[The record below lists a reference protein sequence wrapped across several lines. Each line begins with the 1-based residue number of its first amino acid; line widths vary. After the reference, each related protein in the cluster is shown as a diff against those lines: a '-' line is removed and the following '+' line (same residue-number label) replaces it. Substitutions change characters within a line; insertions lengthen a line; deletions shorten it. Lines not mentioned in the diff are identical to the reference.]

1 MENFTDTDAT
11 GVGAYGAMS
20 AAERAG
26 EDSAETPAGDATSLA
41 SVVAA
46 ARGAETGERT
56 VCGGTDTPAPADAA
70 GAAGTAEA
78 ADAADAVGCTMGAAA
93 EPADGNGAG
102 AESHTGSAA
111 GESDDADA
119 TGAPVDYA
127 ALAARDLGEIKRLA
141 PALAGLSHLAELP
154 NALRYAALRDAGL
167 SVEEALHAACHA
179 YLAPRAVDNRAHL
192 RSAVPIG
199 AAGTPSRMTAAEM
212 REAREL
218 FGDLT
223 EGEIERLYARCQTE

>member
-20 AAERAG
+20 AAERAARAP
-26 EDSAETPAGDATSLA
+26 AETPAGDATSLA

-56 VCGGTDTPAPADAA
+56 VGGGTDTPAPADAA
-70 GAAGTAEA
+70 GV
-78 ADAADAVGCTMGAAA
+78 ADAAAFTMGAAA
-93 EPADGNGAG
+93 EPADGNEAG
-102 AESHTGSAA
+102 AESHTGGAA

-179 YLAPRAVDNRAHL
+179 YLAPRAADNRAHL

-199 AAGTPSRMTAAEM
+199 AAGTPSCMTAAEM

>member
-11 GVGAYGAMS
+11 GVGAYGAIS
-20 AAERAG
+20 AAAG
-26 EDSAETPAGDATSLA
+26 AAGAPAETPAGGATSLA

-46 ARGAETGERT
+46 ARGANTGEG
-56 VCGGTDTPAPADAA
+56 VSVAGADVPAPADPT
-70 GAAGTAEA
+70 GV
-78 ADAADAVGCTMGAAA
+78 ADAAAFTMGAAA
-93 EPADGNGAG
+93 EPADGNDTG
-102 AESHTGSAA
+102 AESRTGDVA
-111 GESDDADA
+111 GESTDADA

-127 ALAARDLGEIKRLA
+127 ALAASDLLEIKRLA
-141 PALAGLSHLAELP
+141 PALAGLSRLAELP

-179 YLAPRAVDNRAHL
+179 YLAPRAADNRAHL

>member
-11 GVGAYGAMS
+11 GVGAYGAIS
-20 AAERAG
+20 AAERAS

-56 VCGGTDTPAPADAA
+56 VCGGTDAPAPADAA
-70 GAAGTAEA
+70 GV
-78 ADAADAVGCTMGAAA
+78 ADAAAFTMGAAA

-102 AESHTGSAA
+102 AESHTGGAA

-179 YLAPRAVDNRAHL
+179 YLAPRAADNRAHL

>member
-20 AAERAG
+20 AAERAT

-56 VCGGTDTPAPADAA
+56 VGGGTDAPAPADAA
-70 GAAGTAEA
+70 GAADAT
-78 ADAADAVGCTMGAAA
+78 DAAAFTMGAAA
-93 EPADGNGAG
+93 EPADGNEAG
-102 AESHTGSAA
+102 AESHTGGAA
-111 GESDDADA
+111 GGSEDADA

-179 YLAPRAVDNRAHL
+179 YLAPRAADNRAHL

>member
-11 GVGAYGAMS
+11 GVGAYEAIS

-41 SVVAA
+41 SVVVA

-56 VCGGTDTPAPADAA
+56 VGGGTDAPAPADAA
-70 GAAGTAEA
+70 GV
-78 ADAADAVGCTMGAAA
+78 ADAAAFTMGAAA
-93 EPADGNGAG
+93 EPADGKEAG
-102 AESHTGSAA
+102 AESGTGSAA
-111 GESDDADA
+111 GGSEDAADA

-154 NALRYAALRDAGL
+154 NALRYATLRDAGL

-179 YLAPRAVDNRAHL
+179 YLAPRAADNRAHL

>member
-11 GVGAYGAMS
+11 GVGAYGAIS
-20 AAERAG
+20 AAERAT
-26 EDSAETPAGDATSLA
+26 EDSAETPAGGTTSLA

-56 VCGGTDTPAPADAA
+56 VCGGTDVPAPADPT
-70 GAAGTAEA
+70 GV
-78 ADAADAVGCTMGAAA
+78 ADAAAFTMGAAA

-102 AESHTGSAA
+102 AKSHTGSAA

-179 YLAPRAVDNRAHL
+179 YLAPRAADNRAHL

>member
-11 GVGAYGAMS
+11 GVGAYGAIS
-20 AAERAG
+20 AAERAA
-26 EDSAETPAGDATSLA
+26 EDSAETPAGGATSLA

-46 ARGAETGERT
+46 AGERT
-56 VCGGTDTPAPADAA
+56 VGGGTDAPAPADAA
-70 GAAGTAEA
+70 GAADAT
-78 ADAADAVGCTMGAAA
+78 DAAAFTMGAAA

-111 GESDDADA
+111 GGSEDADA

-179 YLAPRAVDNRAHL
+179 YLAPRAADNRAHL

>member
-11 GVGAYGAMS
+11 GVGAYGAIS
-20 AAERAG
+20 AAERAT

-56 VCGGTDTPAPADAA
+56 VGGGTDAPAPADAA
-70 GAAGTAEA
+70 GAADAT
-78 ADAADAVGCTMGAAA
+78 DAAAFTMGAAA

-102 AESHTGSAA
+102 AESGTGSAA
-111 GESDDADA
+111 GGSEDADA

-179 YLAPRAVDNRAHL
+179 YLAPRAADNRAHL

>member
-20 AAERAG
+20 AAERAS

-56 VCGGTDTPAPADAA
+56 VCGGTDAPAPVDS
-70 GAAGTAEA
+70 
-78 ADAADAVGCTMGAAA
+78 ADAADAVGCTMGTAA

-102 AESHTGSAA
+102 AESGTGSAA
-111 GESDDADA
+111 GESEDADA

-179 YLAPRAVDNRAHL
+179 YLAPRAADNRAHL

-199 AAGTPSRMTAAEM
+199 AAGTPSRMTATEM

>member
-11 GVGAYGAMS
+11 GVGAYGAIS
-20 AAERAG
+20 AAERAA
-26 EDSAETPAGDATSLA
+26 EDSAGTPAGDATSLA

-56 VCGGTDTPAPADAA
+56 VGGGTDTPAPADAA
-70 GAAGTAEA
+70 GV
-78 ADAADAVGCTMGAAA
+78 ADATDAAAFTMGAAA

-102 AESHTGSAA
+102 AESGTGGAV
-111 GESDDADA
+111 GESEDADA

-179 YLAPRAVDNRAHL
+179 YLAPRAADNRAHL

>member
-20 AAERAG
+20 AAERAS

-56 VCGGTDTPAPADAA
+56 VGGGTDAPAPADPTGVVDA
-70 GAAGTAEA
+70 TAF
-78 ADAADAVGCTMGAAA
+78 TMGVAA
-93 EPADGNGAG
+93 EPADGKEAG
-102 AESHTGSAA
+102 AESHTGGAA

-119 TGAPVDYA
+119 TGVSVDYA

-179 YLAPRAVDNRAHL
+179 YLAPCAADNRAHL

-223 EGEIERLYARCQTE
+223 EGEIERLYVRCQTE

>member
-11 GVGAYGAMS
+11 GVGAYGTMS
-20 AAERAG
+20 AAERAT

-56 VCGGTDTPAPADAA
+56 VGGGTDAPAPADAA
-70 GAAGTAEA
+70 GV
-78 ADAADAVGCTMGAAA
+78 ADAAAFTMGAAA

-102 AESHTGSAA
+102 AESGTGSAA
-111 GESDDADA
+111 GESEDADA

-167 SVEEALHAACHA
+167 SVEEALYAACHA
-179 YLAPRAVDNRAHL
+179 YLAPRAADNRAHL

>member
-1 MENFTDTDAT
+1 MENFTDTDVT
-11 GVGAYGAMS
+11 GVGAYGAIS
-20 AAERAG
+20 AAAG
-26 EDSAETPAGDATSLA
+26 AAGAPAETPAGGATSLA

-46 ARGAETGERT
+46 ARGANTGEG
-56 VCGGTDTPAPADAA
+56 VSVAGADVPAPADPT
-70 GAAGTAEA
+70 GV
-78 ADAADAVGCTMGAAA
+78 ADAAAFTMGAAA

-102 AESHTGSAA
+102 AESHTGGAA

-127 ALAARDLGEIKRLA
+127 ALAAGDLSEIKRLA

-179 YLAPRAVDNRAHL
+179 YLAPRAADNRAHL

>member
-11 GVGAYGAMS
+11 GVGAYGTIS
-20 AAERAG
+20 AAERAT
-26 EDSAETPAGDATSLA
+26 EDSAETPAGGATSLA

-56 VCGGTDTPAPADAA
+56 VGGGTDAPAPADAA
-70 GAAGTAEA
+70 GAA
-78 ADAADAVGCTMGAAA
+78 DATDVVGCTMGTVT
-93 EPADGNGAG
+93 EPADGKEAG
-102 AESHTGSAA
+102 AESHTGGAA
-111 GESDDADA
+111 GGSDDADA

-179 YLAPRAVDNRAHL
+179 YLAPRAADNRAHL

>member
-11 GVGAYGAMS
+11 GVGAYGAIS
-20 AAERAG
+20 AAAG
-26 EDSAETPAGDATSLA
+26 AAGAPAETPAGGATSLA

-46 ARGAETGERT
+46 ARGANTGEG
-56 VCGGTDTPAPADAA
+56 VSVAGADVPAPADPT
-70 GAAGTAEA
+70 GV
-78 ADAADAVGCTMGAAA
+78 ADATDAAAFTMGAAA

-102 AESHTGSAA
+102 AESGAGGAA

-127 ALAARDLGEIKRLA
+127 ALAASDLSEIKRLA

-179 YLAPRAVDNRAHL
+179 YLAPRAADNRAHL

>member
-20 AAERAG
+20 AAERAS

-56 VCGGTDTPAPADAA
+56 VGGGTDAPAPADAA
-70 GAAGTAEA
+70 GAADAT
-78 ADAADAVGCTMGAAA
+78 DAAAFTMGAAA

-102 AESHTGSAA
+102 AKSHTGSAA

-127 ALAARDLGEIKRLA
+127 VLAARDLGEIKRLA

-179 YLAPRAVDNRAHL
+179 YLAPRAADNRAHL

>member
-11 GVGAYGAMS
+11 GVGAYGAIS

-26 EDSAETPAGDATSLA
+26 EDPAETPAGDATSLA

-46 ARGAETGERT
+46 ARGGETGERT
-56 VCGGTDTPAPADAA
+56 VCGGTDAPAPADAA
-70 GAAGTAEA
+70 GAAGA
-78 ADAADAVGCTMGAAA
+78 ADAADAAAFTMGAAA
-93 EPADGNGAG
+93 EPADGNEAG
-102 AESHTGSAA
+102 AESHTGGAV

-179 YLAPRAVDNRAHL
+179 YLAPRAADNRAHL

>member
-20 AAERAG
+20 AAERAS
-26 EDSAETPAGDATSLA
+26 EDSAETPAGDATSLS

-56 VCGGTDTPAPADAA
+56 VCGGTDAPAPADAA
-70 GAAGTAEA
+70 GV
-78 ADAADAVGCTMGAAA
+78 ADAAAFTMGAAA
-93 EPADGNGAG
+93 EPAVGKEAG

-111 GESDDADA
+111 GESEDADA

-179 YLAPRAVDNRAHL
+179 YLAPRAADNRAHL

>member
-11 GVGAYGAMS
+11 GVGAYGAIS
-20 AAERAG
+20 AAERAS
-26 EDSAETPAGDATSLA
+26 EDSAETPAGDATSLS

-56 VCGGTDTPAPADAA
+56 VCGGTDAPAPADAA
-70 GAAGTAEA
+70 GV
-78 ADAADAVGCTMGAAA
+78 ADAAAFTMGAAA

-102 AESHTGSAA
+102 AESGTGSAA
-111 GESDDADA
+111 GESEDADA

-179 YLAPRAVDNRAHL
+179 YLAPRAADNRAHL

>member
-20 AAERAG
+20 AAERAT
-26 EDSAETPAGDATSLA
+26 EDSAETPAGDATSLS

-56 VCGGTDTPAPADAA
+56 VCGGTDAPAPADAA
-70 GAAGTAEA
+70 GV
-78 ADAADAVGCTMGAAA
+78 ADAAAFTMGAAA

-102 AESHTGSAA
+102 AESGTGSAV

-179 YLAPRAVDNRAHL
+179 YLAPRAADNRAHL

>member
-11 GVGAYGAMS
+11 GVGAYGAIS
-20 AAERAG
+20 AAERAS
-26 EDSAETPAGDATSLA
+26 EDSAETPARDATSLA

-56 VCGGTDTPAPADAA
+56 VGGGTDAPAPADAA
-70 GAAGTAEA
+70 GV
-78 ADAADAVGCTMGAAA
+78 ADAAAFTMGAAA
-93 EPADGNGAG
+93 EPADGNEAG
-102 AESHTGSAA
+102 AESHTGGAA

-179 YLAPRAVDNRAHL
+179 YLAPRAADNRAHL

>member
-11 GVGAYGAMS
+11 GVGAYGAIS
-20 AAERAG
+20 AAERAS

-41 SVVAA
+41 SVVSA

-56 VCGGTDTPAPADAA
+56 VCGGTDAPAPADAA

-78 ADAADAVGCTMGAAA
+78 ADAVGCTMGTAA

-102 AESHTGSAA
+102 AESGTGSAA
-111 GESDDADA
+111 GESEDADDA
-119 TGAPVDYA
+119 TGVGVDYA

-179 YLAPRAVDNRAHL
+179 YLAPRAADNRAHL

>member
-11 GVGAYGAMS
+11 GVGAYGAIS
-20 AAERAG
+20 AAERAS

-56 VCGGTDTPAPADAA
+56 VCGGMDAPAPADAA
-70 GAAGTAEA
+70 GAA
-78 ADAADAVGCTMGAAA
+78 DAADAVGFTMGAAA

-102 AESHTGSAA
+102 AESGAGSAA
-111 GESDDADA
+111 GGSEDADA
-119 TGAPVDYA
+119 TGEGVDYA

-179 YLAPRAVDNRAHL
+179 YLAPRAADNRAHL

>member
-11 GVGAYGAMS
+11 GVGVYGAIS
-20 AAERAG
+20 AAERAS

-56 VCGGTDTPAPADAA
+56 VCGGTDAPAPVDSA
-70 GAAGTAEA
+70 G
-78 ADAADAVGCTMGAAA
+78 AADAVGCTMGTAA

-102 AESHTGSAA
+102 AESGTGSAA
-111 GESDDADA
+111 GKSDDADA

-179 YLAPRAVDNRAHL
+179 YLAPRAADNRAHL

>member
-20 AAERAG
+20 AAERAT
-26 EDSAETPAGDATSLA
+26 EDSAETPAGDATSLS

-56 VCGGTDTPAPADAA
+56 VCGGTDAPAPADAT
-70 GAAGTAEA
+70 GV
-78 ADAADAVGCTMGAAA
+78 ADAAAFTMGAAA

-102 AESHTGSAA
+102 AESGTGSTV

-179 YLAPRAVDNRAHL
+179 YLAPRAADNRAHL

>member
-20 AAERAG
+20 AAERAS
-26 EDSAETPAGDATSLA
+26 EDSAETPAGGATSLA

-56 VCGGTDTPAPADAA
+56 VGGGTDAPAPADAA
-70 GAAGTAEA
+70 GAAGTA
-78 ADAADAVGCTMGAAA
+78 DAVGCTMGTVT

-102 AESHTGSAA
+102 AKSHTGSAA

-119 TGAPVDYA
+119 TGEGVDYA

-179 YLAPRAVDNRAHL
+179 YLAPRAADNRAHL

>member
-11 GVGAYGAMS
+11 GVGAYGAIS

-56 VCGGTDTPAPADAA
+56 VCGGTDAPAPADAA

-78 ADAADAVGCTMGAAA
+78 ADAVGCTMGTVT

-102 AESHTGSAA
+102 AESGTGSAA
-111 GESDDADA
+111 GESEDADA

-179 YLAPRAVDNRAHL
+179 YLAPRSADNRAHL

-199 AAGTPSRMTAAEM
+199 AAGTPSRMTATEM

>member
-20 AAERAG
+20 AAERAT
-26 EDSAETPAGDATSLA
+26 EDSAETPAGDATSLS

-56 VCGGTDTPAPADAA
+56 VGGGTDAPAPADAA
-70 GAAGTAEA
+70 GV
-78 ADAADAVGCTMGAAA
+78 ADAAAFTMGAAA

-102 AESHTGSAA
+102 AESGTGSAA
-111 GESDDADA
+111 GESEDADA

-179 YLAPRAVDNRAHL
+179 YLAPRAADNRAHL

>member
-20 AAERAG
+20 AAERAS
-26 EDSAETPAGDATSLA
+26 EDSAETPAGDATSLS

-56 VCGGTDTPAPADAA
+56 VGGGTDAPAPADAA
-70 GAAGTAEA
+70 GV
-78 ADAADAVGCTMGAAA
+78 ADAAAFTMGAAA
-93 EPADGNGAG
+93 EPADGKEAG

-111 GESDDADA
+111 GESEDADA

-179 YLAPRAVDNRAHL
+179 YLAPRAADNRAHL

>member
-11 GVGAYGAMS
+11 GVGAYGAIS

-56 VCGGTDTPAPADAA
+56 VCGGTDVPAPVDAAGVADAA
-70 GAAGTAEA
+70 AF
-78 ADAADAVGCTMGAAA
+78 TMGAAA

-102 AESHTGSAA
+102 AESHTGGAV
-111 GESDDADA
+111 GESEDADA

-179 YLAPRAVDNRAHL
+179 YLAPRAADNRAHL